1 MMIEVKRKDVE
12 AVKLAL
18 KVAMRKGVQAQETL
32 MGSIR
37 FLVECHRWSEDERYL
52 LSAMVSLQ
60 AYMELGFP
68 YGEYKAEFDEL
79 MEKLGTFR
87 ELQFAGQY
95 FPVAVIPLTKA
106 RIKTAIGTWSASKY
120 HTMPIG
126 EVLEDIIG
134 KVSTRQVGNYEYH
147 SHLQEDSRKDRVFE
161 LLVNEEASY
170 LHDVQR
176 DQYYLFINRTEDKA
190 NDENCCG

>member
-18 KVAMRKGVQAQETL
+18 KVAMRKGVHAQETL
-32 MGSIR
+32 IGSIR
-37 FLVECHRWSEDERYL
+37 FQVECYRWSEDERYL

-68 YGEYKAEFDEL
+68 YGEYKTEFDEL
-79 MEKLGTFR
+79 MEKMGTFR

-106 RIKTAIGTWSASKY
+106 RIKTVIGIWSTSKY
-120 HTMPIG
+120 HTMSIA
-126 EVLEDIIG
+126 EVLEDIME
-134 KVSTRQVGNYEYH
+134 KVRNREVGSYEYH
-147 SHLQEDSRKDRVFE
+147 SNLQADSRKDRVFE
-161 LLVNEEASY
+161 LLISDGASY
-170 LHDVQR
+170 LHDVQK
-176 DQYYLFINRTEDKA
+176 DQYYLFLN
-190 NDENCCG
+190 